1 MIHSTAIVLAQY
13 TETEDTGGP
22 RQSEQI
28 SARWTAYPPDA
39 DYETVRI
46 IHAGLTLAL
55 MSGLMK
61 TSHQL
66 SLSCSRAVSL
76 AFALLCFVGSAS
88 SSQAAST
95 DPRTWP
101 PTAAQVTSQFAFV
114 DFDGDRRPDLATVQA
129 GQGSSWATQYWIA
142 FQLSRGSPQTLG
154 VIAPTGGLQITSRDV
169 NSDSFLDVVVTTE
182 WTNQPVA
189 VLLNDGQGNFTASDP
204 SAFPGAFRTSE
215 KSWICI
221 TDEIKD
227 AVALLLSRYRTGNC
241 PASSS
246 FSSPRNL
253 MRLLVMWASRN
264 SLSSIVVSF
273 LGRAPPSLV
282 LHI

>member
-1 MIHSTAIVLAQY
+1 
-13 TETEDTGGP
+13 
-22 RQSEQI
+22 
-28 SARWTAYPPDA
+28 
-39 DYETVRI
+39 
-46 IHAGLTLAL
+46 

-61 TSHQL
+61 ISHQL

-76 AFALLCFVGSAS
+76 AFALLCFVGSAGS
-88 SSQAAST
+88 SHAAST
-95 DPRTWP
+95 DPMRP
-101 PTAAQVTSQFAFV
+101 PTAAQVTSQFAIA
-114 DFDGDRRPDLATVQA
+114 DFDGDRQPDLATVQA

-154 VIAPTGGLQITSRDV
+154 VTAPTGGLQITSRDV
-169 NSDSFLDVVVTTE
+169 NGDSFLDVVVTTE

-189 VLLNDGQGNFTASDP
+189 VLLNDGQGNFTASGP

-227 AVALLLSRYRTGNC
+227 AVALFLSRYPTGNC
-241 PASSS
+241 PESSS
-246 FSSPRNL
+246 FSSPRKL
-253 MRLLVMWASRN
+253 IRLLVMWASRN
-264 SLSSIVVSF
+264 SPSSVVVSF